1 MTDPHEL
8 GGPERVVKVLGAM
21 EKYMNN
27 VSGYKRG
34 HARGVAFHGSFQA
47 TPEVA
52 ALTTAEHLHGEPI
65 DCVVRVSNGGS
76 SPYLP
81 DRSGPKRGN
90 PLGLAVR
97 FELPSG
103 DHTDWTALNLE
114 AFPPR
119 TPDDFHAM
127 VSAQRAELPGGLPN
141 PLRLLAFLAPRG
153 PLAVA
158 GIKAAATLA
167 PPKSFA
173 TARFNGFHAYWLVDA
188 EGRRRAF
195 RFRWMPVAGIE
206 TMDPSD
212 DVDLPP
218 QYVVSEIKQRVAR
231 APVAWRLVFQLA
243 GPDDPTDDLRRL
255 WPESRELVDAGELVI
270 DREHEDPDLVNTWIF
285 DPTRMPP
292 GIELSD
298 DPLLHFRSEA
308 YAESHRRRM
317 SEQRPSIKPE

>member
-1 MTDPHEL
+1 
-8 GGPERVVKVLGAM
+8 
-21 EKYMNN
+21 
-27 VSGYKRG
+27 
-34 HARGVAFHGSFQA
+34 VAFHGSFVA
-47 TPEVA
+47 TPQAA
-52 ALTTAEHLHGEPI
+52 ALTTAEHLQGEPV

-81 DRSGPKRGN
+81 DRAGPKRGN

-97 FELPSG
+97 FELASG
-103 DHTDWTALNLE
+103 DHSNWTALNLA
-114 AFPPR
+114 AFPPT

-141 PLRLLAFLAPRG
+141 PLRLAAFIAPR
-153 PLAVA
+153 PRAIA

-167 PPKSFA
+167 PPASFA

-195 RFRWMPVAGIE
+195 RFRWMPVAGIAD
-206 TMDPSD
+206 MDPAD

-218 QYVVSEIKQRVAR
+218 QYLVSEIKQRVAR
-231 APVAWRLVFQLA
+231 GPVAWTLYFQLA
-243 GPDDPTDDLRRL
+243 GPDDPTDDLTRL
-255 WPESRELVDAGELVI
+255 WPESRELVEAGRLVI
-270 DREHEDPDLVNTWIF
+270 EREHEDPALVNARVF

-308 YAESHRRRM
+308 YAESHRRRT
-317 SEQRPSIKPE
+317 SEQRPAILPQ